1 MEFSPLKGEIMKK
14 IRMAVMV
21 SLMLLVGSSMVMAA
35 DYGWMRDMSAQA
47 LLDPSG
53 FRARLAARFQ
63 IGDAISA
70 PF

>member
-1 MEFSPLKGEIMKK
+1 MKK